1 MPPTLTYPGVYI
13 EELPSAVHTITG
25 VATSIAAFVGW
36 APQGPTG
43 QASLVESWA
52 DYQTQFGGLDSR
64 SYLGYSVNQFFAN
77 GGQLAYIV
85 RLVWTDAK
93 TATATVNVE
102 FGKGTSSDSSFALK
116 LYAANPGIWGNAIWV
131 TITAPTNS
139 LRFGL
144 QVQVGGTLTDPNV
157 GLVGGRVVENYVNL
171 SVTPS
176 DPQYVVTVINND
188 SQYLT
193 FLDPDNPSAGLTGAI
208 SQLSASSAGVF
219 PTTSGPTAL
228 GTGTGETAGLDG
240 TVLAPGDDNFQ
251 TALIP
256 DEQVDGT
263 GVYLLDQVEIFN
275 LLCVPAV
282 AETSIETLQDYCA
295 SRRAMLIVDGPQTAN
310 LQDFPGNGPGGIS
323 TLQNAANSAY
333 YFPWVMAADSLAG
346 NRPRSMPPCGF
357 VAGIYAATDASRGLW
372 KAPAGIDTGLT
383 GALGL
388 QYDLTDTATGL
399 LNAQGA
405 NCLRNFKAYG
415 TVVWGART
423 LQGNDQFG
431 SQWKYVPVRRL
442 ALFIESSL
450 YDGTQWVVFEPN
462 DETLW
467 GQIRMNVGAFM
478 QGLFAQGAFQ
488 GTTPQQ
494 AYFVKCDSENNP
506 QSSINLGVVN
516 VLVGFAPVYPAEFVV
531 IQIQQIAGQV

>member
-1 MPPTLTYPGVYI
+1 MPAGLSYPGVYI

-25 VATSIAAFVGW
+25 VATSIAAFIGW
-36 APQGPTG
+36 APQGPID

-93 TATATVNVE
+93 TASATVNVE
-102 FGKGTSSDSSFALK
+102 LGKKGTSSDASFALN
-116 LYAANPGIWGNAIWV
+116 LFAANPGIWGNSIWV
-131 TITAPTNS
+131 TITVPTNS
-139 LRFGL
+139 SRFGL
-144 QVQVGGTLTDPNV
+144 QVQVGGKLTDPNI
-157 GLVGGRVVENYVNL
+157 GLVSGRVVENFVNL
-171 SVTPS
+171 SITPS

-193 FLDPDNPSAGLTGAI
+193 FLNPNNPAAGLTGAI
-208 SQLSASSAGVF
+208 TQLSADSTGVF
-219 PTTSGPTAL
+219 PPTSGPTAV
-228 GTGTGETAGLDG
+228 GSGTAGSDG
-240 TVLAPGDDNFQ
+240 TLLVPGDGNFEKV
-251 TALIP
+251 LIP

-263 GVYLLDQVEIFN
+263 GAYLLDQVEILN
-275 LLCVPAV
+275 LLCVPAL
-282 AETSIETLQDYCA
+282 ADGNSIQLLQDYCA
-295 SRRAMLIVDGPQTAN
+295 SRRAFFIADGPQTVN
-310 LQDFPGNGPGGIS
+310 IRDYPGNGPGGIS
-323 TLQNAANSAY
+323 TTQNAANSAY

-357 VAGIYAATDASRGLW
+357 VAGIYAATDASRGVW
-372 KAPAGIDTGLT
+372 KAPAGIDTGLA

-388 QYDLTDTATGL
+388 QYDLTDDATGL
-399 LNAQGA
+399 LNAQGV
-405 NCLRNFKAYG
+405 NCLRNFKAFG
-415 TVVWGART
+415 SVVWGART

-442 ALFIESSL
+442 ALYIESSL
-450 YDGTQWVVFEPN
+450 FDGTQWVVFEPN
-462 DETLW
+462 DEPLW

-478 QGLFAQGAFQ
+478 QGLFLQGAFQ

-506 QSSINLGVVN
+506 QSSIILGIVN
-516 VLVGFAPVYPAEFVV
+516 VLVGFAPLYPAEFVV
-531 IQIQQIAGQV
+531 IQIQQIAGQF